1 MGMRLMKN
9 KWLQMGR
16 VVFVC
21 VLAMTLAAIAM
32 AQAVST
38 TTVQGTVYLAN
49 GQPGAGTLL
58 ISWPSFTTAA
68 GQAVAADSITVAI
81 GTDGFVSVNLAPNL
95 AATPAGEFYTAVY
108 DMSDGTT
115 STQYWV
121 VPAAA
126 NASLASVQAQVMPAA
141 QAVQTVSKAYVDQ
154 AIAELSASSGLSAS
168 GGTLTGPLYLS
179 GDPTQP
185 LQASDKH
192 YVDTQVATAV
202 PLAGGNM
209 TGALTTPT
217 VNGVQAPAVASA
229 QTTLQAAMTAAGTN
243 GAMVIPPTYAGTD
256 TFSNANGVKVTDLR
270 TSVAQQ
276 AERSVKEFGAVCDGA
291 TDDTNALQAALNYAN
306 AHGVALTIPQG
317 TCKTRALSWHGES
330 IGGLGKQVSA
340 LMGFPGQDV
349 LESGPDATNMLSYT
363 RLHDLTIYVD
373 QSEDVSCSPAEG
385 RAAAGSCVE
394 NRPIEVNSTFSPGG
408 SGLTGAAGTGAAW
421 SVGNCAIAMQA
432 ATGAGGNGLRVAEME
447 NVEIATTGTDP
458 LAAQYPGA
466 HSTHTCGLYLAQW
479 PQWSEFRNIDIR
491 GLNTGVAIPALPVT
505 APAGLSADS
514 NRWQNVTI
522 QATHAFTAAAGSNN
536 VLDNVVALAGNSS
549 ATGEPPT
556 GLVLDLNG
564 TAQGWTVRNAI
575 VAPAWNAVAPALT
588 VTAAGGAVTAVTL
601 GSEHGLGWDPYGVS
615 VPIAFSGSCTAQA
628 SAAVNTSG
636 AITGVTV
643 TAGGVGCSTTT
654 TASLNAAGTWDTA
667 APVNLI
673 GGQNMTLFA
682 GNLLKGNGGYTVW
695 NAGSSASYG
704 TQLDSGGGTLP
715 GGGTYAALAGSG
727 KVGSAFQ
734 VDQFPG
740 ADIGAKIQACVNAVN
755 ATYGGTCDA
764 RNFTGNLTM
773 GSTLTISTS
782 NTAILLPCATITT
795 ANQIVVTAGTRNA
808 ALRGCALRGGSQ
820 ASGSTGGTAL
830 AYTGSGAMV
839 EVGDPTY
846 AVDTPGFHM
855 DNVVINTTAI
865 ASATAQGLV
874 AYRTQELDLE
884 SLYFLGNSNQTG
896 MTLDGTGNYTGGTF
910 FDDQFSGFGTAINAI
925 GHQVTNPATTDW
937 MNASTFV
944 RLHIDCPTSGGSP
957 ISGTYGINLQQG
969 DGNTFTGGDVESCST
984 ALHLGANAQN
994 NTIVGLRNENSTSQV
1009 VADAGS
1015 SYNNWMT
1022 GGTMFSGKLT
1032 DNGTRN
1038 SFLDTFHRSFNA
1050 LNGDWYESQQDAT
1063 VTNHWR
1069 LGTGAGNERG
1079 LLNEIQTDYGYRWL
1093 EGFSDATGGEQLYQL
1108 DDLLNN
1114 VYRITV
1120 GQYLS
1125 STADVVTDVT
1135 LNSGGCYSSNVAP
1148 TLAFSG
1154 GGGTGAAG
1162 TANMTTSKCSG
1173 GYTVGSVTMT
1183 SDGSGYTSQPT
1194 ISWSGGTPVSTPT
1207 AIAEIVTTGST
1218 NNQTALNA
1226 AGTGNVC
1233 FNCSTN
1239 SGTGGVTFASGG
1251 TTPTAVATVDKLG
1264 DGRFVGN
1271 LMVGGTTQS
1280 TGTMSLRNSADAEV
1294 DYYLWP
1300 GLTTSQKGSFTYKD
1314 WNGNSQWYLVKD
1326 ASNNWELN
1334 SATGGLDSFKA
1345 YQSTNTGDTYIDAS
1359 NSTGHVRFN
1368 YETGSGAETDI
1379 YSGSSTNLDAAFLAP
1394 NAIKFP
1400 GLAASSGDFCLQVDD
1415 SGYMTNTGSPCGTGS
1430 GGGGASGTINSGTS
1444 GQIAY
1449 YTTSGTVIGGTSA
1462 VPLASG
1468 GTGATTAAG
1477 AVANVVNGEN
1487 IAPSV
1492 SASKLSP
1499 ELDVTNPAYGAVGDC
1514 TGSGSTASCT
1524 DNCTPLTN
1532 AFSAARAANVSVFFP
1547 INSLSSGSTV
1557 YYTSCTINPQGVSFH
1572 GPTGS
1577 AGQSQVF
1584 VTGMLV
1590 SVRGAPGKDVFE
1602 VPDPGAS
1609 APALLSKGFSVR
1621 DIGINV
1627 DATVDASSSGSGSFP
1642 NRLPGRTCFDAVA
1655 NGTAVITSAVQCQFQ
1670 PGDVG
1675 QTILVNSVSTTVASW
1690 QSVNQ
1695 VTLSATVTS
1704 GSSLTA
1710 YISVDGLS
1718 ATQTIGN
1725 CGFAMD
1731 ASGLAGG
1738 YGNGPLRADFTNV
1751 VIQLNGARTNNTCG
1765 YFFQGNAGPYQ
1776 TKWDHDFAGGEF
1788 GFVFAM
1794 PNTAAGQAGGYTCQ
1808 GMCDF
1813 NEFDNTWITA
1823 TYPWIS
1829 YGGNADTIK
1838 AMQISDA
1845 IYGPQILTGNGLSG
1859 NSETDTP
1866 DEWSIDIPEME
1877 GEGTCP
1883 SSSTPPTTF
1892 RISGKIHTVERM
1904 ATIYCSSGTQ
1914 PTFQWDAAHSSIS
1927 QLELAN
1933 GGIFAVTGNHNTFN
1947 NPFYPNAP
1955 PPTYNITGDGNL
1967 LKTCT
1972 TSGQAFGQEP
1982 GRCQYAGLINTGV
1995 PGSTFGPP
2003 KLARGSVALN
2013 RTHDF
2018 IEKGAAAY
2026 YFNDEDLWYWPDE
2039 LMDAN
2044 QITTVVND
2052 SSSETGE
2059 ALSIAGTSSYS
2070 LFGADGTEWFYGSQV
2085 PASKVRFYV
2094 MAKANA
2100 PISWNV
2106 NLASYSSGSGYSTLC
2121 AISPTLTTS
2130 YAVYECD
2137 ADATTYSGT
2146 SAYMSLGAAGAG
2158 NTISVA
2164 WIGIKPWFSDLEING
2179 PVNATNFQVSGSP
2192 VASGNLA
2199 DWTDSGV
2206 ANGNV
2211 PVWNSTTS
2219 KWTPGAQSG
2228 GTVSDGS
2235 GTTTP
2240 TEFAESTSAGHTI
2253 QYRTPAQALS
2263 DLGAAAAQGNATVET
2278 SSWSFVATGLYRA
2291 NCSTGCTGT
2300 LASTLSTGFMAAVN
2314 NGGSATVTI
2323 ASGGPTL
2330 VCSPV
2335 AACTIPPGGNGLVY
2349 TDGTDWYLIDGGN
2362 ATEIDGG
2369 AVPASA
2375 AVIATNSSGQ
2385 PVSAAT
2391 TGSGN
2396 VVLATSPSLSGPTM
2410 SGTLAGA
2417 SETLS
2422 GTLSVTGAQT
2432 LAGATTMQSNATLE
2446 NGVNSNQTLA
2456 IQPGSSAEQVGAVQ
2470 FNSYTGTSEW
2480 QVRKDASNNLR
2491 VTDAVNS
2498 LDRVILPAN
2507 ANTTINAGAGANA
2520 VAINNTSGSGTSGFI
2535 VYEGGTNNS
2544 TAAFQVSGSG
2554 NTTATG
2560 YLQGKFI
2567 MGSGSMGVATGA
2579 AAGSSPSI
2587 ACATSH
2593 VCDGVSGTVTL
2604 TTGTSPTTGTLATL
2618 NFPNTHTNQANCMVS
2633 TLSAT
2638 GIITSNTWT
2647 ESTTAVTITANTA
2660 LTASTAY
2667 TIKYWCGS
2675 Y

>member
-1 MGMRLMKN
+1 MKLMKN
-9 KWLQMGR
+9 KWFLIGR
-16 VVFVC
+16 GVAVC
-21 VLAMTLAAIAM
+21 VLAMTLAVMAI

-95 AATPAGEFYTAVY
+95 GAAPAGEFYTAVY

-126 NASLASVQAQVMPAA
+126 NASLAAVQAQVMPAA

-256 TFSNANGVKVTDLR
+256 TFTNVNGVKVTDLR
-270 TSVAQQ
+270 TAGAQQ
-276 AERSVKEFGAVCDGA
+276 AERSVKEFGAVCDGV
-291 TDDTNALQAALNYAN
+291 TDDTNALQAALTYAN

-385 RAAAGSCVE
+385 RAAAGSCAE
-394 NRPIEVNSTFSPGG
+394 NRPMEANSVFSPGG
-408 SGLTGAAGTGAAW
+408 NGLTGTAGTGAAW

-432 ATGAGGNGLRVAEME
+432 TTGAGGNGLRVAVME

-458 LAAQYPGA
+458 MAAEYPGA

-491 GLNTGVAIPALPVT
+491 GLNTGVAIPALPAT
-505 APAGLSADS
+505 APAGLNADS

-522 QATHAFTAAAGSNN
+522 QATHAFTAAAGSND
-536 VLDNVVALAGNSS
+536 VLDNVVALAVNSS

-575 VAPAWNAVAPALT
+575 VAPAWNAVSPALT

-628 SAAVNTSG
+628 NAAVNTSG

-643 TAGGVGCSTTT
+643 TQGGVGCSTTT

-667 APVNLI
+667 APVNLV
-673 GGQNMTLFA
+673 GGEDMTFFA

-715 GGGTYAALAGSG
+715 GGGTYAALVGSG
-727 KVGSAFQ
+727 KVGSALQ

-740 ADIGAKIQACVNAVN
+740 VDIGAKIQACVNAVN

-773 GSTLTISTS
+773 GSTLTISTGNVS
-782 NTAILLPCATITT
+782 VLLPCATITT
-795 ANQIVVTAGTRNA
+795 ANQIVVTAGSRNV
-808 ALRGCALRGGSQ
+808 ALRGCALRGGSE

-830 AYTGSGAMV
+830 AYTGSSSMV
-839 EVGDPTY
+839 AVGDSTY

-855 DNVVINTTAI
+855 DNVVINTTA
-865 ASATAQGLV
+865 ATSATAQGLV
-874 AYRTQELDLE
+874 VYRTQELDLE

-910 FDDQFSGFGTAINAI
+910 FDNQFSGFGTAINAI

-1022 GGTMFSGKLT
+1022 GGTMFTGKLT

-1038 SFLDTFHRSFNA
+1038 SFLDTFHRSFNE
-1050 LNGDWYESQQDAT
+1050 LNGDWYLSQQDAT
-1063 VTNHWR
+1063 LTNHFR
-1069 LGTGAGNERG
+1069 LGIGAGNERG

-1093 EGFSDATGGEQLYQL
+1093 YGFSDAAAGQQLYQM

-1114 VYRITV
+1114 VYRLQI
-1120 GQYLS
+1120 QQW
-1125 STADVVTDVT
+1125 
-1135 LNSGGCYSSNVAP
+1135 NSGES
-1148 TLAFSG
+1148 
-1154 GGGTGAAG
+1154 
-1162 TANMTTSKCSG
+1162 
-1173 GYTVGSVTMT
+1173 
-1183 SDGSGYTSQPT
+1183 
-1194 ISWSGGTPVSTPT
+1194 
-1207 AIAEIVTTGST
+1207 ST
-1218 NNQTALNA
+1218 NNETALNA

-1239 SGTGGVTFASGG
+1239 AGTGGVTFASGG
-1251 TTPTAVATVDKLG
+1251 ATPTAVATVDKLG
-1264 DGRFVGN
+1264 DAQFVGT
-1271 LMVGGTTQS
+1271 LLVGGTTQS

-1326 ASNNWELN
+1326 TSNNWELN
-1334 SATGGLDSFKA
+1334 SATGGLDSIKA
-1345 YQSTNTGDTYIDAS
+1345 YQSTNTGDTYIGAS

-1400 GLAASSGDFCLQVDD
+1400 GLAASSGDFCLQIDN
-1415 SGYMTNTGSPCGTGS
+1415 SGYITNTGSPCGTGS
-1430 GGGGASGTINSGTS
+1430 GSGGGSGTIDTAIS

-1449 YTTSGTVIGGTSA
+1449 YTATGTVIGGTSA

-1468 GTGATTAAG
+1468 GTGATTASG
-1477 AVANVVNGEN
+1477 ALANLGGQQTF
-1487 IAPSV
+1487 P
-1492 SASKLSP
+1492 
-1499 ELDVTNPAYGAVGDC
+1499 VTAYGAAGDC
-1514 TGSGSTASCT
+1514 TTTGAVSGCT
-1524 DNCTPLTN
+1524 DNTLAIQAAINAAAAVGGAVYLPTN
-1532 AFSAARAANVSVFFP
+1532 TA
-1547 INSLSSGSTV
+1547 LSSGPTV
-1557 YYTSCTINPQGVSFH
+1557 YYVAGTLSPKGVSLY
-1572 GPTGS
+1572 GPPGGGGDS
-1577 AGQSQVF
+1577 YYFAE
-1584 VTGMLV
+1584 V
-1590 SVRGAPGKDVFE
+1590 SVRGAPGKDVFATG
-1602 VPDPGAS
+1602 DPAAS
-1609 APALLSKGFSVR
+1609 GYVASPGGYIWKDF
-1621 DIGINV
+1621 GIIV
-1627 DATVDASSSGSGSFP
+1627 DDSVDASASFTHRKPGKTCSDVTLTNGSP
-1642 NRLPGRTCFDAVA
+1642 TV
-1655 NGTAVITSAVQCQFQ
+1655 TSTQCAFNQ
-1670 PGDVG
+1670 GDVG
-1675 QTILVNSVSTTVASW
+1675 QNVSVTNGTNTLTATIASVPMTSQFETNTA
-1690 QSVNQ
+1690 
-1695 VTLSATVTS
+1695 TLSSNWTYTSQTDATMYVAIM
-1704 GSSLTA
+1704 GQSLA
-1710 YISVDGLS
+1710 
-1718 ATQTIGN
+1718 QRIGN
-1725 CGFAMD
+1725 CA
-1731 ASGLAGG
+1731 LAYDDTATVGSN
-1738 YGNGPLRADFTNV
+1738 YGPLLAKFEN
-1751 VIQLNGARTNNTCG
+1751 LNIDSLSGVTGQNNDCAF
-1765 YFFQGNAGPYQ
+1765 FFQGSNGQPYA
-1776 TKWDHDFAGGEF
+1776 TTWDNIFIHAEWGLTAVLSDGLPAADAPQMVAWGDTNLWQN
-1788 GFVFAM
+1788 VFLEA
-1794 PNTAAGQAGGYTCQ
+1794 Q
-1808 GMCDF
+1808 
-1813 NEFDNTWITA
+1813 
-1823 TYPWIS
+1823 YPWVT
-1829 YGGNADTIK
+1829 YNGGLTRWEGG
-1838 AMQISDA
+1838 QIYAGTSGF
-1845 IYGPQILTGNGLSG
+1845 GPQILDFSGLENGADHWIVNDLEFEGPTTGGSWRLDGLSHTINGG
-1859 NSETDTP
+1859 NIAQNATTP
-1866 DEWSIDIPEME
+1866 
-1877 GEGTCP
+1877 
-1883 SSSTPPTTF
+1883 
-1892 RISGKIHTVERM
+1892 
-1904 ATIYCSSGTQ
+1904 A
-1914 PTFQWDAAHSSIS
+1914 QWDAFSSKC
-1927 QLELAN
+1927 ELCSTA
-1933 GGIFAVTGNHNTFN
+1933 GGTVNLTGGLNDLQFSASTSPSNINDTGFGN
-1947 NPFYPNAP
+1947 RCSITKSDNPFDGQQPSIPQSCSAVNSRQTDAFTHNADFVTNGDEQTP
-1955 PPTYNITGDGNL
+1955 YNNQ
-1967 LKTCT
+1967 
-1972 TSGQAFGQEP
+1972 S
-1982 GRCQYAGLINTGV
+1982 
-1995 PGSTFGPP
+1995 
-2003 KLARGSVALN
+2003 
-2013 RTHDF
+2013 
-2018 IEKGAAAY
+2018 
-2026 YFNDEDLWYWPDE
+2026 DLWVWPQDMYSNAGQN
-2039 LMDAN
+2039 LAPH
-2044 QITTVVND
+2044 IVAD
-2052 SSSETGE
+2052 SSSETGVYLQVPSGGWQIS
-2059 ALSIAGTSSYS
+2059 ALNGSAQISVGQANTGPNLPAAKVHVCFRAKLLSGGPGIYFILYANGTNVGQANPSLTSSYATYCFDVD
-2070 LFGADGTEWFYGSQV
+2070 LT
-2085 PASKVRFYV
+2085 
-2094 MAKANA
+2094 
-2100 PISWNV
+2100 
-2106 NLASYSSGSGYSTLC
+2106 SYSGDTAYFGMG
-2121 AISPTLTTS
+2121 A
-2130 YAVYECD
+2130 
-2137 ADATTYSGT
+2137 SGT
-2146 SAYMSLGAAGAG
+2146 VAA
-2158 NTISVA
+2158 VA
-2164 WIGIKPWFSDLEING
+2164 WISVHPWSNAENVNG
-2179 PVNATNFQVSGSP
+2179 AVNATSFEVSGSP
-2192 VASGNLA
+2192 IATGNLA
-2199 DWTDSGV
+2199 DWTNSGV
-2206 ANGNV
+2206 ANGSV
-2211 PVWNSTTS
+2211 PTWNSTTS
-2219 KWTPGAQSG
+2219 KWTPGAPSG

-2235 GTTTP
+2235 GTATAL
-2240 TEFAESTSAGHTI
+2240 EFAESTSVAHI
-2253 QYRTPAQALS
+2253 LQYRTPAQALS
-2263 DLGAAAAQGNATVET
+2263 DMGAAPAQGNAANET
-2278 SSWSFVATGLYRA
+2278 ASWSFVATGLYRV

-2300 LASTLSTGFMAAVN
+2300 LPSTLTTGFMAAVN
-2314 NGGSATVTI
+2314 NAGTAAVTI
-2323 ASGGPTL
+2323 AGGGPTL

-2349 TDGTDWYLIDGGN
+2349 TDGTDWYLIDGSN
-2362 ATEIDGG
+2362 ATSINGG

-2375 AVIATNSSGQ
+2375 AVIGTNSSGQ

-2396 VVLATSPSLSGPTM
+2396 VVLATSPSLSGPTV

-2432 LAGATTMQSNATLE
+2432 LTGATTLQSNATLE
-2446 NGVNSNQTLA
+2446 NGANSNQTLA
-2456 IQPGSSAEQVGAVQ
+2456 IQPGSSAEQIGAVQ

-2480 QVRKDASNNLR
+2480 QLRKDASNNLR
-2491 VTDAVNS
+2491 VTDEVNS

-2567 MGSGSMGVATGA
+2567 MGSGTMGVAAGA
-2579 AAGSSPSI
+2579 AAGSSPTI

-2593 VCDGVSGTVTL
+2593 VCDGVSGTVSL

-2618 NFPNTHTNQANCMVS
+2618 NFPNTHTNQANCIVN

-2638 GIITSNTWT
+2638 GIVTSNTWT
-2647 ESTTAVTITANTA
+2647 ESTTALTITANTA